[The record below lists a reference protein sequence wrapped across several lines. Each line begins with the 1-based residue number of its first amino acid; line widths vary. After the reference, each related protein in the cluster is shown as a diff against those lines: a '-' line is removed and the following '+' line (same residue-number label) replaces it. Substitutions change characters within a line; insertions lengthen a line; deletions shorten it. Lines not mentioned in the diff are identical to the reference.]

1 MEGKILDVPY
11 STFFDDI
18 ILTSTAKNK
27 TKLLP
32 CSLHSTKGE
41 KPQIFSFALRPASI

>member
-18 ILTSTAKNK
+18 ILTSAAKNK
-27 TKLLP
+27 TKILP

-41 KPQIFSFALRPASI
+41 KLQIFSFALRPASI